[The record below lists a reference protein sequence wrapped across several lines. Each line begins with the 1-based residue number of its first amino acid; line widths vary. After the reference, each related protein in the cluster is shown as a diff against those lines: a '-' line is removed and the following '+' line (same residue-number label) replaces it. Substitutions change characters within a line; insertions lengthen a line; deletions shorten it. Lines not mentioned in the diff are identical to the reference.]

1 MEIERADNG
10 VVYFYVDEEYLKK
23 YGLELKT
30 FRYKRPF
37 QTDIFDDLLDKAV
50 KEYGVVFP
58 EYAVPKSIRVR
69 GNIVIFEVE
78 EKSNIIQL
86 ENKYIE
92 KEHIAREIW
101 ELFRTLPNETIYM
114 GMMDEKKKREL
125 LEKIRSEKGIEYIR
139 KNFID

>member
-1 MEIERADNG
+1 M
-10 VVYFYVDEEYLKK
+10 
-23 YGLELKT
+23 
-30 FRYKRPF
+30 
-37 QTDIFDDLLDKAV
+37 
-50 KEYGVVFP
+50 VFP

-101 ELFRTLPNETIYM
+101 ELFRTLRNETIYM

-139 KNFID
+139 NNYPSKHPLKSQNILRG